1 MSLFM
6 SIEVYRVEYE
16 VSVKFYAV
24 VLIMILSV
32 LAKMIREKDLD
43 DFPEET
49 I

>member
-1 MSLFM
+1 MSMFM
-6 SIEVYRVEYE
+6 STEIYRLEYE

-24 VLIMILSV
+24 VVIMMLSV